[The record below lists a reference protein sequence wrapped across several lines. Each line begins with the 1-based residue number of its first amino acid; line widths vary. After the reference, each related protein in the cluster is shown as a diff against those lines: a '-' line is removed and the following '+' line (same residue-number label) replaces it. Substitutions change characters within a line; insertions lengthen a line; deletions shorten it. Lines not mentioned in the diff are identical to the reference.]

1 MSMLSAK
8 QEIFVQ
14 ALVQGKT
21 QRQAYNEAYPKSLNW
36 KVESVETKACRLFG
50 NPKIQE
56 RYFELLKATETKT
69 ILNAIQR
76 KEWLSSVIISDKEN
90 TSDKLKAVDLLNKMD
105 GQYIDKVEV
114 KQIETDWFI
123 DGEKA

>member
-76 KEWLSSVIISDKEN
+76 KEWLSSVIVSDKEN

>member
-1 MSMLSAK
+1 MLSAK

-76 KEWLSSVIISDKEN
+76 KQWLSSVIVSDKEN

>member
-76 KEWLSSVIISDKEN
+76 KEWLSSVIVSDKEN
-90 TSDKLKAVDLLNKMD
+90 TSDKLKAVDLLNQMD

>member
-1 MSMLSAK
+1 MLSAK